1 MVSPDGALFAEFAD
15 PDAARRAYAELSA
28 RGYER
33 LQSYAP
39 SPLPR
44 DQAHP
49 RDDWP
54 ALVIPMFA
62 LGTIGGVAGYAVQW
76 YANARSY
83 ALNIGGRPAHAALP
97 FILPSLEALLLFAG
111 LTAFAGLLIALRLPR
126 LWRPVFEIDGFE
138 RASID
143 RYWVA
148 VGLGS
153 GGGDLA
159 RTTRE
164 LVSMQP
170 LRILHVAAE
179 P

>member
-1 MVSPDGALFAEFAD
+1 MNTDDVPLEYRSTRGLAPELTFGDILLEGLASDGGLYVPD
-15 PDAARRAYAELSA
+15 
-28 RGYER
+28 
-33 LQSYAP
+33 
-39 SPLPR
+39 
-44 DQAHP
+44 H
-49 RDDWP
+49 WP
-54 ALVIPMFA
+54 ALAIPMFA